1 MFSPKLMI
9 LKGFPQK
16 RAQRRNNR
24 KIGVSLYACNF
35 FICVYAHIF
44 FYLLIHKKCHFIK
57 HCALFVKIR
66 GIIYINQSFTAGR
79 NVSTLRPSL
88 RPLRPITKKMVK
100 RGANGVIIILQLGGI
115 RKRESFTRCCNL
127 SECLE

>member
-9 LKGFPQK
+9 LKGFPRK

-79 NVSTLRPSL
+79 NVETLRPFL
-88 RPLRPITKKMVK
+88 RPLRPFVSYC
-100 RGANGVIIILQLGGI
+100 ALWFFFSHFVPN
-115 RKRESFTRCCNL
+115 
-127 SECLE
+127 

>member
-9 LKGFPQK
+9 LKRFPQK

-66 GIIYINQSFTAGR
+66 GIIYINQSFTTGR
-79 NVSTLRPSL
+79 NVSTLRSKL
-88 RPLRPITKKMVK
+88 RPLRPFSKTLRPLVFL
-100 RGANGVIIILQLGGI
+100 VI
-115 RKRESFTRCCNL
+115 L
-127 SECLE
+127 SPINKPTLLKWFCS

>member
-44 FYLLIHKKCHFIK
+44 F
-57 HCALFVKIR
+57 LF
-66 GIIYINQSFTAGR
+66 TH
-79 NVSTLRPSL
+79 T
-88 RPLRPITKKMVK
+88 
-100 RGANGVIIILQLGGI
+100 
-115 RKRESFTRCCNL
+115 
-127 SECLE
+127 